1 MLDILLYSFS
11 GIAIVGGSA
20 MAIYNGNKLIT
31 KKKIVSKDELKLK
44 DTEELIDLNE
54 TKIMEKLNDSYK
66 LENTFDGKERYYA
79 LHYLL
84 SYPEIEFYKEIATH
98 VYSAVLNKKDNIGAD
113 YTKGLFTEGKSY
125 NERLDLL
132 IFSLVYKKDDK
143 FKINKDNGIMEEFKD
158 LLDTNIEDLEKLERK
173 GFRYTKDD
181 SDVFY
186 KYSFLGTKILIGLIN
201 LHGDLYIA
209 IIDEK
214 ENVYIKNMKLVEEI
228 DPLQFFDGARFLYHP
243 LDFYILDDGKLQILD
258 SNSYNLNTSENKKI
272 IFDFKSYD
280 SEPLFN
286 KRINLYFED
295 IEIEKVPFNTEGL
308 LNYLN
313 SDVKRGNDDFVYL
326 KGNKVERN
334 IDKNH
339 WSNLIET
346 NYMMNYRDK
355 KKFMK
360 NIHNKLVEEKR
371 MKDIE
376 EYKNYSEIGRKE

>member
-11 GIAIVGGSA
+11 GFAIVGGSA

-31 KKKIVSKDELKLK
+31 KKKRVSQNELKLK

-66 LENTFDGKERYYA
+66 LENAFDCKERYYA

-84 SYPEIEFYKEIATH
+84 SHPEMEFYKEIATH
-98 VYSAVLNKKDNIGAD
+98 VYSAVLNEKTNIGAE
-113 YTKGLFTEGKSY
+113 YTKDLFIEGKSY
-125 NERLDLL
+125 DKRLDLL
-132 IFSLVYKKDDK
+132 TFSLVYKKDSK
-143 FKINKDNGIMEEFKD
+143 FEINKENGIMEEFKD
-158 LLDTNIEDLEKLERK
+158 LLDTNIEDLEMLERE

-181 SDVFY
+181 SDIFY
-186 KYSFLGTKILIGLIN
+186 KYLFFGTKILIGLVN
-201 LHGDLYIA
+201 LHGDYYIT

-214 ENVYIKNMKLVEEI
+214 ENVYIKDMKLGEEL
-228 DPLQFFDGARFLYHP
+228 DALQYFDGRRFLYHP
-243 LDFYILDDGKLQILD
+243 LDFFILEDGELQILD
-258 SNSYNLNTSENKKI
+258 QNSYNLEHVNNKKI
-272 IFDFKSYD
+272 IFDPKSYD
-280 SEPLFN
+280 SEPIGN
-286 KRINLYFED
+286 KRINLYHED
-295 IEIEKVPFNTEGL
+295 IEFKKVPFNTEGL

-313 SDVKRGNDDFVYL
+313 NDVKRENDDFIYL

-376 EYKNYSEIGRKE
+376 EYKSYSEIGRKE

>member
-1 MLDILLYSFS
+1 
-11 GIAIVGGSA
+11 
-20 MAIYNGNKLIT
+20 MAIYNGNKLV
-31 KKKIVSKDELKLK
+31 KKKKRVSQNELKLK

-66 LENTFDGKERYYA
+66 LENAFDCKERYYA

-84 SYPEIEFYKEIATH
+84 SHPEMEFYKEIATH
-98 VYSAVLNKKDNIGAD
+98 IYSAVLNEKTNIGAE
-113 YTKGLFTEGKSY
+113 YTKDLFIEGKSY
-125 NERLDLL
+125 DKRLDLL
-132 IFSLVYKKDDK
+132 TFSLVYKKDSK
-143 FKINKDNGIMEEFKD
+143 FEINKENGIMEEFKD
-158 LLDTNIEDLEKLERK
+158 LLDTNIEDLEMLERE
-173 GFRYTKDD
+173 GFIYTKDD
-181 SDVFY
+181 SGIFY
-186 KYSFLGTKILIGLIN
+186 KYLFFGTKILIGLVN
-201 LHGDLYIA
+201 LHGDYYIT

-214 ENVYIKNMKLVEEI
+214 ENVYIKDMKLGEEL
-228 DPLQFFDGARFLYHP
+228 DALQYFDGRRFLYHP
-243 LDFYILDDGKLQILD
+243 LDFFILEDGELQILD
-258 SNSYNLNTSENKKI
+258 PNSYNLEHVNNKKI
-272 IFDFKSYD
+272 IFDPKSYD
-280 SEPLFN
+280 SEPIGN
-286 KRINLYFED
+286 KRINLYHED
-295 IEIEKVPFNTEGL
+295 IEFKKVPFNTEGL

-313 SDVKRGNDDFVYL
+313 NDVKIENDDFIYL

-376 EYKNYSEIGRKE
+376 EYKSYSEIGRKE

>member
-1 MLDILLYSFS
+1 MLDILFYSFS

-20 MAIYNGNKLIT
+20 MAIYNGNKLTT
-31 KKKIVSKDELKLK
+31 KKKRVSKDELKLK
-44 DTEELIDLNE
+44 DTEELIEIDE
-54 TKIMEKLNDSYK
+54 TKIMEKLNDTYK

-84 SYPEIEFYKEIATH
+84 SHPEMEFYKELATH
-98 VYSAVLNKKDNIGAD
+98 VYSAVLDIKDNVGAD
-113 YTKGLFTEGKSY
+113 YTKSLFTEGKSY
-125 NERLDLL
+125 NKRLDLL
-132 IFSLVYKKDDK
+132 TFSLVYKKDDK
-143 FKINKDNGIMEEFKD
+143 FKINKENGIMEEFKD
-158 LLDTNIEDLEKLERK
+158 LLETNIEDLERLERK
-173 GFRYTKDD
+173 GFKYTKDD

-201 LHGDLYIA
+201 LHGDYYIT

-214 ENVYIKNMKLVEEI
+214 ENVYIKNMELGEDI
-228 DPLQFFDGARFLYHP
+228 DALQYFDGAIFLYHP
-243 LDFYILDDGKLQILD
+243 LDFYILDDGELQILD
-258 SNSYNLNTSENKKI
+258 PNSYNLNTSENKKI
-272 IFDFKSYD
+272 IFDFKSYNSD
-280 SEPLFN
+280 TIGD
-286 KRINLYFED
+286 KRVNLYFED

-313 SDVKRGNDDFVYL
+313 NDVKRENDDFIYL

-376 EYKNYSEIGRKE
+376 EYKSYSEIGRKE

>member
-31 KKKIVSKDELKLK
+31 KKKRVSQNELKLK
-44 DTEELIDLNE
+44 DTEELIEINE

-84 SYPEIEFYKEIATH
+84 SHPEMEFYKEIVTD
-98 VYSAVLNKKDNIGAD
+98 VYSAVLDKRNDIKDKYAVD
-113 YTKGLFTEGKSY
+113 LFTREKSY
-125 NERLDLL
+125 DKTLDLL
-132 IFSLVYKKDDK
+132 SFSLVYKKDDK
-143 FKINKDNGIMEEFKD
+143 FKINKENGIIEDFKD
-158 LLDTNIEDLEKLERK
+158 LLETNIEDLKRLERD
-173 GFRYTKDD
+173 GFKYTKDD
-181 SDVFY
+181 LNVFY

-201 LHGDLYIA
+201 LHGDYYIT

-214 ENVYIKNMKLVEEI
+214 ENVYIKDMELGEEL
-228 DPLQFFDGARFLYHP
+228 DALQYFDGRRFLYHP
-243 LDFYILDDGKLQILD
+243 LDFYILDDGELQILN
-258 SNSYNLNTSENKKI
+258 SNSYGRNKKI
-272 IFDFKSYD
+272 IFDFKSYNSGPIED
-280 SEPLFN
+280 
-286 KRINLYFED
+286 KRIGLHFED
-295 IEIEKVPFNTEGL
+295 TRVEKVPFNTEGL

-313 SDVKRGNDDFVYL
+313 NDVKRENDDFIYL
-326 KGNKVERN
+326 EGNKVERN

-360 NIHNKLVEEKR
+360 SIRNKLAEEKR
-371 MKDIE
+371 MEYIE

>member
-11 GIAIVGGSA
+11 GVAIVGGSA

-31 KKKIVSKDELKLK
+31 KKKRVSQNELKLK

-84 SYPEIEFYKEIATH
+84 SHPEMEFYKEIATH
-98 VYSAVLNKKDNIGAD
+98 IYSAVLNGKNNVGAE
-113 YTKGLFTEGKSY
+113 YTKDLFIEGKSY
-125 NERLDLL
+125 NKRLDLL
-132 IFSLVYKKDDK
+132 TFSLLYKKDDK
-143 FKINKDNGIMEEFKD
+143 FKINKENGIMEEFKD
-158 LLDTNIEDLEKLERK
+158 LLDTNIEDLERLERK
-173 GFRYTKDD
+173 GFMYTKDD
-181 SDVFY
+181 SSVFY
-186 KYSFLGTKILIGLIN
+186 KYSFLGTKILIGLID
-201 LHGDLYIA
+201 LHGDYYIT

-214 ENVYIKNMKLVEEI
+214 ENVYIKDMKIGDEI
-228 DPLQFFDGARFLYHP
+228 DALQYFDGARFLYHP
-243 LDFYILDDGKLQILD
+243 LDFYILDDGELQILD
-258 SNSYNLNTSENKKI
+258 PNSYNLNTSENKKI
-272 IFDFKSYD
+272 IFDFKSYN
-280 SEPLFN
+280 SEPIGD
-286 KRINLYFED
+286 KRVNLYFED
-295 IEIEKVPFNTEGL
+295 IEVEKVPFNTEGL

-313 SDVKRGNDDFVYL
+313 NDVKRENDDFIYL
-326 KGNKVERN
+326 KGNKEERN

>member
-31 KKKIVSKDELKLK
+31 KKKRVSQNELKLK

-132 IFSLVYKKDDK
+132 TFSLVYKKDDK

-258 SNSYNLNTSENKKI
+258 SNSYNLNISENKKI

-286 KRINLYFED
+286 KRINLYFEY